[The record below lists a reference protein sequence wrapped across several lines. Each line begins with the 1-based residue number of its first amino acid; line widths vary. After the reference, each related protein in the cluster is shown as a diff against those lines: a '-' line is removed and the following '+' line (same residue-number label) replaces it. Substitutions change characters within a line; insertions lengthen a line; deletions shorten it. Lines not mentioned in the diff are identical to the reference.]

1 MIDRILEQQ
10 EAIRLVLSAD
20 RTASH
25 LLLTWQDFDV
35 LESILTVLCPLRQ
48 MTNLLPGEQYVTVS
62 VVKPLLNHIFSNV
75 LLHNEEDT
83 TLSKEMKTRMKE
95 KLNCSYDIESVESLL
110 CVCSFVEPLI
120 QTVLLR
126 SFQR

>member
-10 EAIRLVLSAD
+10 EAIRLVLLAD
-20 RTASH
+20 RTALH
-25 LLLTWQDFDV
+25 LLLIWQDFDV
-35 LESILTVLCPLRQ
+35 LESVSTVLRPLRQ
-48 MTNLLPGEQYVTVS
+48 MTDFLSGEQYVTVS

-95 KLNCSYDIESVESLL
+95 KLNCSYDNESFESLL
-110 CVCSFVEPLI
+110 CVCSFVDP
-120 QTVLLR
+120 
-126 SFQR
+126 